1 MSTRPFARRLRT
13 CFSWN
18 PILRTFHVSP
28 GKRGR
33 LAGVGVGGNG
43 GRGKGEPQAPARVKN
58 DRSSNPGVG
67 IHPVHLLLSLLH
79 PQRLVQNRLARL
91 TIIHHF
97 NYPLRQ
103 GETTSVGISDEGD
116 APAADEDAASEGV
129 RYAVIPEREVGLAM
143 RLRLKMGWLG
153 GPILT

>member
-1 MSTRPFARRLRT
+1 MFRLVRGGGWCRWKWGTR
-13 CFSWN
+13 
-18 PILRTFHVSP
+18 
-28 GKRGR
+28 KRGT
-33 LAGVGVGGNG
+33 AS
-43 GRGKGEPQAPARVKN
+43 KPQAPARVKN

-67 IHPVHLLLSLLH
+67 IHPVHLLSLHH

-129 RYAVIPEREVGLAM
+129 RYVVIPEREVGLAM

-153 GPILT
+153 GTHPYIIPKR